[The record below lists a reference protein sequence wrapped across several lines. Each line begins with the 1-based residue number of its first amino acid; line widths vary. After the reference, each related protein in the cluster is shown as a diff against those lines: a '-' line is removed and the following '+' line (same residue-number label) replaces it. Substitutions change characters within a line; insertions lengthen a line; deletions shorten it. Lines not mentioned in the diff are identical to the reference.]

1 MKFHNVLDIE
11 TYENNEIFVPYCIC
25 ILLKEEN
32 VILYKKDIDENLIET
47 MISLFEEKKLKETFY
62 VHNLTFDGILIIE
75 NIKKKNKI

>member
-1 MKFHNVLDIE
+1 
-11 TYENNEIFVPYCIC
+11 
-25 ILLKEEN
+25 LKEEN

-75 NIKKKNKI
+75 NIKKKIKFSAVLFKSNIYELNI